1 MIFWPAVTDR
11 PAHWAD
17 PQWQSLK
24 ARIEQTVALHETS
37 VRLGGREFSWFRV
50 ANPDDLL
57 EAAVAGQAGVSEAE
71 LDPFW
76 AATWRAAIG
85 LDQFLETLA
94 IAGQRVLELGCGS
107 GQAGTGAAERGAQVT
122 STDSVQLALMVAE
135 LNAWPVRERIQFRQL
150 LWGSQALQEDPFPV
164 VIGSDLVYDP
174 SLFPLLERCAR
185 GHLASS
191 GRLYL
196 SEPHRHS
203 GDKFSSWITQAGWQS
218 REHDIDLQDG
228 RVPIRIFECWLQNE
242 ATSK

>member
-1 MIFWPAVTDR
+1 M
-11 PAHWAD
+11 D
-17 PQWQSLK
+17 PQWLALK
-24 ARIEQTVALHETS
+24 AQIEQHVALNETH
-37 VRLGGREFSWFRV
+37 VGLGERDFIWYRV
-50 ANPDDLL
+50 ADPDELL
-57 EAAVAGQAGVSEAE
+57 EAAVAGRGGLSEAE

-85 LDQFLETLA
+85 LDRFLARLP
-94 IAGQRVLELGCGS
+94 ISGQRVLELGCGS
-107 GQAGTGAAERGAQVT
+107 GQAGAGAAERGALVT

-150 LWGSQALQEDPFPV
+150 VWGNETLEGDSFPI

-174 SLFPLLERCAR
+174 NLFPALEICAR
-185 GHLASS
+185 SHLAEN

-203 GDKFSSWITQAGWQS
+203 GDKFSTWIKQAGWQS
-218 REHDIDLQDG
+218 HEHEVDLEDN

-242 ATSK
+242 VSR